1 MSRRTERV
9 NSLLRQEVSDLIQN
23 HAKDPRLSCLVSV
36 TQVETAPDMK
46 YAKVYVSCICDAA
59 RKKEIMDALASAAG
73 FFRTELVHRLS
84 MRHVPDLDF
93 RWDDSIEKG
102 AHILSLIDRISGDK
116 KPELP

>member
-1 MSRRTERV
+1 MSRRIERV

-23 HAKDPRLSCLVSV
+23 QAKDPRLNCLVSV
-36 TQVETAPDMK
+36 TQVEAAPDLK
-46 YAKVYVSCICDAA
+46 YAKVYVSGICDVAK
-59 RKKEIMDALASAAG
+59 RKEIMEALASAAG
-73 FFRTELVHRLS
+73 YFRTELIHRLR

-102 AHILSLIDRISGDK
+102 AHILSLIDRVSGDK